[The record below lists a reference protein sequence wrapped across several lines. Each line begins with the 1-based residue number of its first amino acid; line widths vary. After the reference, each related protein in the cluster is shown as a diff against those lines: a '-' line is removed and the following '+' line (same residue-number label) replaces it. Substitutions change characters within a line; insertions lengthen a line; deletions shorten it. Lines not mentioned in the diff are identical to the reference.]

1 MSDTEPQVIH
11 LRLESASEMF
21 QPPQADPFSP
31 YFNYLTGLEYCLSLL
46 LSRGSRA
53 PVRLEVSLPAAE
65 ATEGVGGRISGALR
79 RYCEHRIACNDRE
92 RRAGRRTGL
101 AALWIGVP
109 ITIVGFCLAF
119 PYVISGVN
127 EHVTSV
133 LDTGGWV
140 LVWIGLWYPLDTL
153 FFSRIQYDRENRALR
168 LLKDASIV
176 VQPREDVTTV

>member
-1 MSDTEPQVIH
+1 M
-11 LRLESASEMF
+11 
-21 QPPQADPFSP
+21 
-31 YFNYLTGLEYCLSLL
+31 
-46 LSRGSRA
+46 
-53 PVRLEVSLPAAE
+53 RLEVSLPAAE